1 VEILKM
7 DDFEEKVWKYLVEHK
22 TPVQVKTLARRWIV
36 SDSRVRIVFEKLIA
50 DVMNQ
55 VMINAVDLEMLEA
68 K

>member
-1 VEILKM
+1 MPVEM

-50 DVMNQ
+50 GGVVDV
-55 VMINAVDLEMLEA
+55 VRIGSSKYYKVKA
-68 K
+68 